1 MKKILWRDYYPD
13 GSLKEECPLV
23 YGRLHGVAT
32 LYNQDG
38 SVKEKIIYENDL
50 LMGNPFKGANPDD
63 IARDLGLFLVD
74 DEEWNKSSDSENN
87 IVEVDEKLASIIKF

>member
-1 MKKILWRDYYPD
+1 MKKLTWKDYYPD

-38 SVKEKIIYENDL
+38 SIKEKRIYENDL
-50 LMGNPFKGANPDD
+50 LMGNPFKGVTADN
-63 IARDLGLFLVD
+63 IAKNLGLFLVD
-74 DEEWNKSSDSENN
+74 DEEWEKTKNDGE
-87 IVEVDEKLASIIKF
+87 IIFEIDAKLASIIKF